1 MRIWR
6 LSPVD
11 RSDPIWEEY
20 DTEPMFVRAESAT
33 RAQDLALV
41 ATLQFRPNS
50 GYQKIEFN
58 PWGRY
63 KTLCEDV
70 TDISDLSVDGP
81 AQVLL

>member
-11 RSDPIWEEY
+11 RSDPVWEEY

-33 RAQDLALV
+33 RAQDLALA

-50 GYQKIEFN
+50 GFQKIEFN

-70 TDISDLSVDGP
+70 TDICNHSVDGP

>member
-11 RSDPIWEEY
+11 RSDPVWEEY

-33 RAQDLALV
+33 RAQDLALA
-41 ATLQFRPNS
+41 ATLRFRPNTV
-50 GYQKIEFN
+50 YQKVEFN

-70 TDISDLSVDGP
+70 TDISKYSVDGP

>member
-11 RSDPIWEEY
+11 PSDPVWEEY

-33 RAQDLALV
+33 RAQDLALA
-41 ATLQFRPNS
+41 ATLQFRQNS
-50 GYQKIEFN
+50 GYQIIEFN

-63 KTLCEDV
+63 KTVCEDV
-70 TDISDLSVDGP
+70 TEISDYSVVGP
-81 AQVLL
+81 AKVL

>member
-11 RSDPIWEEY
+11 RSDPVWEEH

-33 RAQDLALV
+33 RAQDLAL
-41 ATLQFRPNS
+41 ASTLVFRPNT

-70 TDISDLSVDGP
+70 TDISDYSVDGP
-81 AQVLL
+81 AQVL

>member
-11 RSDPIWEEY
+11 RSDPVWEEY

-33 RAQDLALV
+33 RAQDLALA
-41 ATLQFRPNS
+41 ATLQFRPNT

-70 TDISDLSVDGP
+70 TDISDHSVDGP

>member
-11 RSDPIWEEY
+11 RSDPVWEGY

-33 RAQDLALV
+33 RAQDLALA
-41 ATLQFRPNS
+41 ATLQFRPNT

-70 TDISDLSVDGP
+70 TDISKYSVDGP
-81 AQVLL
+81 AQVLQ

>member
-11 RSDPIWEEY
+11 RSDPVWDEY

-33 RAQDLALV
+33 RAQDLALA
-41 ATLQFRPNS
+41 ATLRFRPNT
-50 GYQKIEFN
+50 GYQKVEFN

-70 TDISDLSVDGP
+70 TDISKYSVNGP

>member
-1 MRIWR
+1 MRIWT

-11 RSDPIWEEY
+11 RSDPVWEEY

-33 RAQDLALV
+33 RAQDLALA
-41 ATLQFRPNS
+41 ATLQFRPNT

-70 TDISDLSVDGP
+70 TDICNHSVDGP

>member
-11 RSDPIWEEY
+11 RSDPVWEEY

-33 RAQDLALV
+33 RAQDLALA
-41 ATLQFRPNS
+41 ATLHFRPNT

-70 TDISDLSVDGP
+70 TDICNHSVDGP

>member
-11 RSDPIWEEY
+11 RSDPVWEEY

-33 RAQDLALV
+33 RAQDLALA
-41 ATLQFRPNS
+41 ATLVFRPNT

-70 TDISDLSVDGP
+70 TDISNYSVDGP
-81 AQVLL
+81 PQVLP

>member
-11 RSDPIWEEY
+11 PSDPEWDEY

-33 RAQDLALV
+33 RAQDLAL
-41 ATLQFRPNS
+41 AASLRFRRGT

-70 TDISDLSVDGP
+70 TDISDYSIDGA
-81 AQVLL
+81 AQVL

>member
-11 RSDPIWEEY
+11 RSDPVWEEY

-33 RAQDLALV
+33 RAQDLALA
-41 ATLQFRPNS
+41 ATLLFRPNA

-70 TDISDLSVDGP
+70 TEISEYPVDGP
-81 AQVLL
+81 AQVLQ

>member
-1 MRIWR
+1 
-6 LSPVD
+6 
-11 RSDPIWEEY
+11 
-20 DTEPMFVRAESAT
+20 
-33 RAQDLALV
+33 LALA
-41 ATLQFRPNS
+41 ATLQFRPNT

>member
-11 RSDPIWEEY
+11 RSDPVWEEY

-33 RAQDLALV
+33 RAQDLALA
-41 ATLQFRPNS
+41 ATLLYRPNT

-70 TDISDLSVDGP
+70 TDISEYPVDGP